1 MKLAIVAI
9 NSAKTVKGNQLREI
23 DSGGGH
29 CIFIESRSS
38 QIISVHLRSS
48 QFISDHLSSSQI
60 ISNDL
65 IAPPAG
71 YEICNRALQ
80 LSFTTELYN

>member
-48 QFISDHLSSSQI
+48 QMTSLRHRQAMKF
-60 ISNDL
+60 
-65 IAPPAG
+65 A
-71 YEICNRALQ
+71 
-80 LSFTTELYN
+80 TELYN